1 MTPFMRTVSACPRA
15 ELKDFKKVTSDDRH
29 NIQTHV
35 DYLSMLVSAHTFQ
48 GLEWVQ
54 YSKKTTRMAAQ
65 CWLLR
70 VSLQVFG
77 SSKSLSPRNVLQPSW

>member
-35 DYLSMLVSAHTFQ
+35 DYLAMLVSPHTFQ
-48 GLEWVQ
+48 GLE
-54 YSKKTTRMAAQ
+54 
-65 CWLLR
+65 
-70 VSLQVFG
+70 
-77 SSKSLSPRNVLQPSW
+77 